1 MENERDEY
9 RYGRHSHGMG
19 MFLPLLA
26 VPLIIGFM
34 KHAARRQ
41 HMMMHGMYGEGGEQS
56 EYFSQRR
63 ARFEERIQPIFNE
76 LHKKAHAAEAKAAEA
91 KAAETV

>member
-1 MENERDEY
+1 MENDREEY

-34 KHAARRQ
+34 KHAARR
-41 HMMMHGMYGEGGEQS
+41 HMMMTGPNGERGE
-56 EYFSQRR
+56 YYSQRR
-63 ARFEERIQPIFNE
+63 AAFEERVMPMFTE